1 MDKKY
6 WQKLIFVNMLT
17 GLRFIGSILLIPIYL
32 NFGMLGMLISTII
45 FYSTDAID
53 GFAAKKLQVSTFFGA
68 LFDGM
73 SDKLFDIIVLVILS
87 FNNKLLLF
95 LLLFEV
101 LILIIGY
108 NTAFKGNKIKS
119 LKIGKI
125 KTVIIDVAFIL
136 IIFLNTFCNN
146 SIIILI
152 IILISILFEIL
163 ALIGYI
169 KNDLE
174 GNKSNALYQKE
185 IKKTNDAGLKTTIKI
200 YHEIKDNIIDAKEIK
215 EKLFDHN
222 FYRLNKNKPLKDLL
236 VKKNKSL

>member
-87 FNNKLLLF
+87 FNNK
-95 LLLFEV
+95 
-101 LILIIGY
+101 IAIIP
-108 NTAFKGNKIKS
+108 F
-119 LKIGKI
+119 
-125 KTVIIDVAFIL
+125 II
-136 IIFLNTFCNN
+136 
-146 SIIILI
+146 
-152 IILISILFEIL
+152 
-163 ALIGYI
+163 
-169 KNDLE
+169 
-174 GNKSNALYQKE
+174 
-185 IKKTNDAGLKTTIKI
+185 
-200 YHEIKDNIIDAKEIK
+200 
-215 EKLFDHN
+215 
-222 FYRLNKNKPLKDLL
+222 
-236 VKKNKSL
+236 